1 MTPPSTPPHRRP
13 HARRPQPPPS
23 RSPQPPAAATTPPR
37 EGQTGRPVCPRTPLR
52 SCPSPNPQHSS
63 KGYAAEGAAAP
74 HSAVR
79 AHAVTVAGAAAAVD
93 ASTRNQL
100 SHRPH
105 KLRGRR
111 AGVQGAAESSLTSHT
126 LSSRPR
132 LSPPPSHLPDRP
144 QYPTAY
150 TSPTPYRARISSIV
164 PAAGGG
170 PASAAAAAACPCANV
185 DATRPGVPA
194 RKRHHSPPA

>member
-1 MTPPSTPPHRRP
+1 MRGGSSHRRRARRSRRQQQPHRPERGRPAGRCARGPPSAAVRPPIPSTHQRGTPQEVPRPPH
-13 HARRPQPPPS
+13 
-23 RSPQPPAAATTPPR
+23 
-37 EGQTGRPVCPRTPLR
+37 L
-52 SCPSPNPQHSS
+52 
-63 KGYAAEGAAAP
+63 
-74 HSAVR
+74 AVR

-93 ASTRNQL
+93 ASTRNQQ

-105 KLRGRR
+105 RHKRR
-111 AGVQGAAESSLTSHT
+111 TATNCAADAQACRALPSH
-126 LSSRPR
+126 RPHPTPSHPAR
-132 LSPPPSHLPDRP
+132 DSPRHPHTSPPPP